1 MFTSALL
8 VNCCAVTWRSRGKL
22 ACAVLISTDKPQDS
36 GEESKTTGGGE
47 ESKPQDGGEE
57 SKVSTDT
64 IDIYISLSLSL
75 VINVISIYVYIYIYI
90 HIYTSR
96 NTSHIHITIV
106 CLYQNLQKHSV
117 AHATTLDVDV
127 FQTVLLGEFFFL
139 CWEIRR
145 SSLILKEV
153 LQQPHCC
160 PMWSHGRFTCFEH
173 SVSHCPTC
181 T

>member
-90 HIYTSR
+90 YTYIR
-96 NTSHIHITIV
+96 
-106 CLYQNLQKHSV
+106 
-117 AHATTLDVDV
+117 
-127 FQTVLLGEFFFL
+127 LG
-139 CWEIRR
+139 IRHTY
-145 SSLILKEV
+145 I
-153 LQQPHCC
+153 
-160 PMWSHGRFTCFEH
+160 
-173 SVSHCPTC
+173 
-181 T
+181 